1 MSPMTDPRETDLLDR
16 LERYYDEAPR
26 ANADVEEHGPFT
38 IFVSRGGWPYYAR
51 PRLGVTAEITPDQ
64 VTSVLDRLEELGLPR
79 SIEWVHDTTPS
90 LRGAA
95 VAAGVEVG
103 DYPMLVLDGDPVE
116 RHSPVAVRRLAPDD
130 PDLAAVQ
137 AAIHVG
143 FDQDDTQL
151 GPASVA
157 ERDARASVPDSH
169 VDTLSA
175 MLAAGRC
182 VTFGAFDPA
191 LGAVGGGTHNPRG
204 QVTEIVG
211 VGVLPAQRRRGIG
224 GHLTWAL
231 AADAAQAGVQTVFM
245 SAGSDDVARIYEG
258 VGFRRVATAC
268 IVG

>member
-1 MSPMTDPRETDLLDR
+1 MAPMPTTHDPDLLAR

-26 ANADVEEHGPFT
+26 ANADAEEHGPFT
-38 IFVSRGGWPYYAR
+38 IFVSHGGWPYYAR
-51 PRLGVTAEITPDQ
+51 PRLGVTAGITPDE
-64 VTSVLDRLEELGLPR
+64 VSSVLDRLEELGLPR
-79 SIEWVHDTTPS
+79 SIEWVHETTPS

-103 DYPMLVLDGDPVE
+103 DHPLLVLGGGPVV

-137 AAIHVG
+137 AAIQVG
-143 FDQDDTQL
+143 FGQGDTQI

-157 ERDARASVPDSH
+157 ERDARAAGPDSH
-169 VDTLSA
+169 VDTMAA
-175 MLAAGRC
+175 MLAAGWS

-191 LGAVGGGTHNPRG
+191 LGAVGGGSHNPRG
-204 QVTEIVG
+204 DVTEIVG
-211 VGVLPAQRRRGIG
+211 VAVLPAQRRRGIA

-231 AADAAQAGVQTVFM
+231 AADAAEAGVRTVFM
-245 SAGSDDVARIYEG
+245 SADSDDVARIYEG
-258 VGFRRVATAC
+258 VGFRRVGTAC